1 MTQTIT
7 KTIAVLTLL
16 GLGACTPLGAYKMS
30 LPQGT
35 PLTKNSVQTLRA
47 GMTQEQVLYVLG
59 SPAVMDALNPN
70 RWDYVYH
77 YTKGT
82 DDKAV
87 APKNHRLSVYFE
99 NGRLVRIEG
108 LDSLP
113 VS

>member
-16 GLGACTPLGAYKMS
+16 GLGACTPLGAYKMP
-30 LPQGT
+30 LPQGI
-35 PLTKNSVQTLRA
+35 PLTQKSVQPLKA

-59 SPAVMDALNPN
+59 SPAVMDTLNPN
-70 RWDYVYH
+70 RWDYIYH

-82 DDKAV
+82 DDQFV
-87 APKNHRLSVYFE
+87 APKNRHLSVYFE
-99 NGRLVRIEG
+99 NGRLVRVEG

-113 VS
+113 AS